1 MRKILL
7 LLLLIP
13 MCMCAQYENPYV
25 TAGSN
30 VKFWP
35 YTYDGNTF
43 LVMEYT
49 NNSNSHLTGNP
60 IVKFKMMDGSI
71 MRFTGLISNS
81 ETNSSAF
88 QVGYS
93 IIGAS
98 STTHSVAMPITK
110 EEIEKFKVGVD
121 IISINTLPVVYKR
134 SKWSGRKTFGEDL
147 YSLFQD
153 LKDDFEE

>member
-13 MCMCAQYENPYV
+13 MCMNAQYVNPYV
-25 TAGSN
+25 TAGSH
-30 VKFWP
+30 VIFWP

-49 NNSNSHLTGNP
+49 NNSSCHLSGNS

-71 MRFTGLISNS
+71 MRFDGLVSNS
-81 ETNSSAF
+81 ETNSAAF
-88 QVGYS
+88 QVGYT
-93 IIGAS
+93 IIGSS
-98 STTHSVAMPITK
+98 STTHSVAMPISK
-110 EEIEKFKVGVD
+110 EQIEKFKDGVD
-121 IISINTLPVVYKR
+121 KISINTLPVVYKR

-147 YSLFQD
+147 YSLFQG